1 MRSSLHIRTMPLCM
15 SMTVGSFPAVNSVS
29 TSVPFASTERAKMW
43 LVKPSSGPSFAPV
56 QSPSYQGISSK
67 FSITRYTSCLL

>member
-15 SMTVGSFPAVNSVS
+15 SMTVGFFLAVNSVS
-29 TSVPFASTERAKMW
+29 TNVPFALAERAKMW
-43 LVKPSSGPSFAPV
+43 SVKPSSRPSFAPY
-56 QSPSYQGISSK
+56 QSILSK